1 MPHKH
6 QKKVKQKT
14 HKGVA
19 KRFRLTKTGKVK
31 KRTAGRSHVLSKKT
45 RKRKRQMRK
54 SSYLSGAQAKL
65 VRRLLPY
72 GES

>member
-1 MPHKH
+1 MAKKH
-6 QKKVKQKT
+6 QKTKKQKT

-31 KRTAGRSHVLSKKT
+31 KRTAGRSHILSKKS
-45 RKRKRQMRK
+45 RKRKRHMRK
-54 SSYLSGAQAKL
+54 NSYLNGAQAKL

-72 GES
+72 G

>member
-1 MPHKH
+1 MAHKH
-6 QKKVKQKT
+6 KKNRKQKT

-31 KRTAGRSHVLSKKT
+31 KRTAGRQHILSKKS
-45 RKRKRQMRK
+45 RKRKRHMRK
-54 SSYLSGAQAKL
+54 DGYLSGAQAKL

-72 GES
+72 G